1 MKKILLYPFRFMD
14 GLVDR
19 IVSLAGAIG
28 LAQFPQFFAQYLQRL
43 GGHLEEARL
52 TIARYQ
58 AAAETLDLSLEE
70 YLAEHFASGNE
81 VFVSSGQVIAG
92 ILERLI
98 RLEEAFFALEEAGGF
113 TRLWLFLLKADPLI
127 AKETWR
133 YFRPGLPTTGEGLLY
148 GLTGLLLA
156 WGLYRGLKALAGY
169 SGRKIGGLFAR
180 GKPAV
185 PGRQK
190 SPAKPEPPV
199 KPGLP
204 V

>member
-58 AAAETLDLSLEE
+58 AAADTLDLTLEE
-70 YLAEHFASGNE
+70 YLAEHLASSNE
-81 VFVSSGQVIAG
+81 VFVSSGHIMAG
-92 ILERLI
+92 VLERFTQ
-98 RLEEAFFALEEAGGF
+98 LEEAFFALEEAGVF
-113 TRLWLFLLKADPLI
+113 TRLWSFLLKADPLI
-127 AKETWR
+127 VKETWR
-133 YFRPGLPTTGEGLLY
+133 YFRPGLPTTTEGLLY
-148 GLTGLLLA
+148 GLAGLLLA
-156 WGLYRGLKALAGY
+156 WCLYRGLIALARY
-169 SGRKIGGLFAR
+169 SGRKFGGLFAR
-180 GKPAV
+180 GKPAI
-185 PGRQK
+185 PGREK
-190 SPAKPEPPV
+190 RPAKPGPPA